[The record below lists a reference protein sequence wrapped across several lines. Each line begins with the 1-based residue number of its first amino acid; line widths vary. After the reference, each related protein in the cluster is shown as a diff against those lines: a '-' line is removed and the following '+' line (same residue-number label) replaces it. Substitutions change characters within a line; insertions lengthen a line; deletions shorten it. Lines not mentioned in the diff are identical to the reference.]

1 MCYRLGAL
9 GRSVAGAVTVSA
21 TEGDPVTEKVAVV
34 RRHSQSGPPERDDSR
49 PYPSSKKYAPSLSL
63 LFCSF

>member
-34 RRHSQSGPPERDDSR
+34 RRHSQSGPPERDNLR
-49 PYPSSKKYAPSLSL
+49 RTIRVRSL
-63 LFCSF
+63 LALRRGSDRAA